1 MDIYVGNLSTEML
14 EDELQKTFA
23 KYGKVQSAT
32 IVKDK
37 FTKLSKGFGFIVMS
51 SDVEGQAAIEG
62 LNEKEIKG
70 KVITVAEST
79 PKPERTEKK
88 KKGRGG
94 KGRKGKANSAG
105 KQRQRR

>member
-1 MDIYVGNLSTEML
+1 MDIYVGNLSTEIL

-51 SDVEGQAAIEG
+51 SDIEGLAAIEA
-62 LNEKEIKG
+62 LNEKMLNG
-70 KVITVAEST
+70 KVISVAESQ
-79 PKPERTEKK
+79 PKPGKAEKK

-105 KQRQRR
+105 KQRQR